1 MKSKVWIFALGA
13 LLGLGLCAVAEAQTL
28 SVKEDFNS
36 CTFPTGWVG
45 DPGWSVVYDPSL
57 GSCVVQFDA
66 DSYSSGN
73 LYLPIY
79 PLGTP
84 GLQFNWEAAWNLPEG
99 YTATWYLSITGLAG
113 SWVPF
118 VSGATMTGSSWN
130 TCLTKHDD
138 SFQSFEGGR
147 PSPRVNG
154 KPIYLKIEMIGA
166 TLAEKGEAPSSC
178 FGAATLDVPLPFYGV
193 WIDSFD
199 TWYRPAPSSITET
212 QAFNMVCD
220 CYADVLNDP
229 NQTGYRWKRNGAVV
243 GSTAV
248 PYFRDTNGGLG
259 LTNSTVYNYTVE
271 TKDRGNQY
279 STTSAIVT
287 CTPVSGPPAP
297 VRDLRVLGLGAA
309 PDGTRNCDLYFTTG
323 LPGGATYRV
332 YKSTSPDMGWWNVS
346 GDISTSPYHDGGGL
360 GDPTTYYYTIRS
372 VVGGVE
378 SSD

>member
-1 MKSKVWIFALGA
+1 MKSKWCFALGA
-13 LLGLGLCAVAEAQTL
+13 LMGLALCAPVEAQTL

-36 CTFPTGWVG
+36 CVFPTGWVG
-45 DPGWSVVYDPSL
+45 DPGWSVVNDPAL

-66 DSYSSGN
+66 DGYSSGT
-73 LYLPIY
+73 LYLPVY
-79 PLGTP
+79 PLGTA
-84 GLQFNWEAAWNLPEG
+84 GLQFNWEAAWNLPMG
-99 YTATWYLSITGLAG
+99 YTATWYLSVTGLAG
-113 SWVPF
+113 SWVPL
-118 VSGATMTGSSWN
+118 VSGATMSGASWN
-130 TCLTKHDD
+130 TCLTKQVD

-154 KPIYLKIEMIGA
+154 KPIYLKVEVIGA
-166 TLAEKGEAPSSC
+166 TLADKGMSPSACVVQPSP
-178 FGAATLDVPLPFYGV
+178 AYGI

-199 TWYRPAPSSITET
+199 AWYRPAPTTITET
-212 QAFNMVCD
+212 QPFNQVCD
-220 CYADVLNDP
+220 CYAADVTDP

-243 GSTAV
+243 GTSAV

-279 STTSAIVT
+279 STTSAVVT
-287 CTPVSGPPAP
+287 CTPVAGPPAP
-297 VRDLRVLGLGAA
+297 VRDLRVIGLGAA

-332 YKSTSPDMGWWNVS
+332 YKSASPDLGWWNVS

-360 GDPTTYYYTIRS
+360 GDPTTYYYSIRS

-378 SSD
+378 SID